1 LETRSLNI
9 AWKLIAFTGYYLM
22 LIGVIYLLTP
32 QVLSSARFDYLT
44 PEARTHELMVNR
56 YGAFALISASVCII
70 AIASN
75 SYKRGEKWAWWAL
88 LITGIIEWGGTL
100 LLHLTSL
107 SDILLG
113 MQIIIDLIGIIPFV
127 VGIVLP
133 VKVILGK
140 VE

>member
-1 LETRSLNI
+1 
-9 AWKLIAFTGYYLM
+9 
-22 LIGVIYLLTP
+22 
-32 QVLSSARFDYLT
+32 
-44 PEARTHELMVNR
+44 MVNR